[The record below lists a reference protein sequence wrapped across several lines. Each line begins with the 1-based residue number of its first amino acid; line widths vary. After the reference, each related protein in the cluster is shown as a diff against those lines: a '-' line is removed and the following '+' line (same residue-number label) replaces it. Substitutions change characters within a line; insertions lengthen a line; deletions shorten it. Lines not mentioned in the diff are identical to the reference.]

1 MKPQLDENEKESVE
15 EDTEML
21 KTITSEF
28 GAAVRLIVAE
38 NLNVLRTFIR
48 DLTSLFGRFRQL
60 QRDAKLRGGKE
71 LV

>member
-1 MKPQLDENEKESVE
+1 VKPQLDEDEKESVE

-21 KTITSEF
+21 KRITTEF
-28 GAAVRLIVAE
+28 GVAVRLILAE

-48 DLTSLFGRFRQL
+48 DLTSLFRRFSQL
-60 QRDAKLRGGKE
+60 QRDAKLRGGKD

>member
-21 KTITSEF
+21 KRITTEF
-28 GAAVRLIVAE
+28 GAAVRLILAE

-48 DLTSLFGRFRQL
+48 DLTSLFGRFSQL
-60 QRDAKLRGGKE
+60 QRGAKLRGGKE
-71 LV
+71 PV

>member
-21 KTITSEF
+21 KRITTEF
-28 GAAVRLIVAE
+28 GAAVRLILAE
-38 NLNVLRTFIR
+38 NLNVLRAFIR
-48 DLTSLFGRFRQL
+48 DLTGLFGKSSQL
-60 QRDAKLRGGKE
+60 QRDVKLRGGKE